1 MSKAMS
7 KSKINLKGYS
17 DLPLFFRIAL
27 PLLPFIKKKKCCSSY
42 KDGKQC
48 KRCPKR

>member
-1 MSKAMS
+1 MEPRTNQEPKEFTEVL
-7 KSKINLKGYS
+7 KSF
-17 DLPLFFRIAL
+17 LPKFSC
-27 PLLPFIKKKKCCSSY
+27 PKKDKCCKNY

>member
-1 MSKAMS
+1 MEQKLNNELKEFTEVL
-7 KSKINLKGYS
+7 KSFVPKLCCT
-17 DLPLFFRIAL
+17 
-27 PLLPFIKKKKCCSSY
+27 KKDKCCKNY